1 MVLEETPD
9 GTDVCV
15 GDDVAELAAVDDGME
30 LTVDDGELE
39 LRQLASLERATSSTS
54 DDPPELPTASVIVK
68 TTVVPAA
75 TSVTH
80 VKLVPVEGGCSRNKS
95 PPGMSP

>member
-54 DDPPELPTASVIVK
+54 DDPPELPTASVIVN